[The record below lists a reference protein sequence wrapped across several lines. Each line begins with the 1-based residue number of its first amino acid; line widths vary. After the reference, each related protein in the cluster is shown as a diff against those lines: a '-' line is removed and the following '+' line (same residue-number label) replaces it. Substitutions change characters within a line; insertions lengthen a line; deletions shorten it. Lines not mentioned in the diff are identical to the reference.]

1 MARSRWKQA
10 QSYEKNF
17 WKSTAEKLGEDKS
30 SKLSWYRWRAKN
42 LKNNLEKAFSGD
54 APDLKGANVIEVGSG
69 PVGLVSALEAAEKIA
84 IDPLCDFFSSQPSL
98 IECRG
103 EDVKYLQGKGEELP
117 FEDGHFDLVVIEN
130 VIDHTE
136 SAHEV
141 MDELNRVLKDDG
153 ILYLTVNLHPPWG
166 YVLHEIVSKLRI
178 DKGHPYTF
186 TISKIRKFLASHGF
200 DVCYD
205 EWQDYKECR
214 DQDWKSNSRKDR
226 LKALSGLSEF
236 LYTSVSQK
244 K

>member
-17 WKSTAEKLGEDKS
+17 WKSTAEKLGEDKT

-42 LKNNLEKAFSGD
+42 LKNNLDKAFGNDS
-54 APDLKGANVIEVGSG
+54 PDLKDARVIEVGSG
-69 PVGLVSALEAAEKIA
+69 PVGLVSALEASEKVA

-103 EDVKYLQGKGEELP
+103 EDVNYLQGKGEELP

-141 MDELNRVLKDDG
+141 MDELNRVLKDEG

-186 TISKIRKFLASHGF
+186 TIPKIRKFLASHGF
-200 DVCYD
+200 DVRYD
-205 EWQDYKECR
+205 EWQDYKECKA
-214 DQDWKSNSRKDR
+214 QDRKSNSRKDK

-236 LYTSVSQK
+236 LYTSVSK
-244 K
+244 KK